1 MRKPFLIMLCIMM
14 LCTMSAG
21 VIVVNPT
28 PAAAADEYDTLRE
41 RWKEMLT
48 GSSTY
53 SPTAPYIDD
62 RITEITTKAQGI
74 WDTMI
79 KTTGRTQLW
88 SNYAIGT
95 PGTTPDGAKPKSDKL
110 TFTYTNLKYMALA
123 YSTRGS
129 SLEGNT
135 ALRDDIISGLD
146 WLYTN
151 KFYPGAYYDDWW
163 NLQIGTPQQLNAI
176 TVLMYDDLSPTQ
188 IANYMSAV
196 DWVNPT
202 VGGRGANRAW
212 DSIIIALSGVISKDS
227 AKIAAGTAGL
237 SDIFNY
243 VNVGDG
249 FYVDGSFV
257 QHNFYAYTGGYG
269 ASLLDSIS
277 SLMYLVGGSSFDI
290 TDPDKSNVYRWVY
303 DSYEPLIYKGAMMD
317 MVRGREISR
326 HYEQDH
332 VSAENVIRAILL
344 LSEVATP
351 TDGSAYKRMVKYWL
365 QEDTYNNLLE
375 TSSINVIEKATALLN
390 NTAIPPRDE
399 LLAYKQYTGMDRA
412 VQLRP
417 GYGFGI
423 SMHSNRIAN
432 YESIN
437 SENGRGWHT
446 GDGMTYLYNNDLSQ
460 YSDNY
465 WPTVDSYRLPGTT
478 VLAGS
483 ILAAHKHSDKNWV
496 GGTDMSGLY
505 GVTGMELHPY
515 GQTLTAKK
523 SWFMFDDEIVALG
536 SGITSTDNI
545 AVETIAENRK
555 LNSSGDNA
563 LTVNGTAKPTTLGWT
578 ENMTGVN
585 SIHLAGNVA
594 GADIGYYFPGT
605 ANVTGLREART
616 GNWDQIGVGPN
627 TNHTRNYLSLGL
639 NHGVNPTNAS
649 YAYVTLPNKTSS
661 QVSAYASNPNITILE
676 NSADAQAV
684 KENGLNM
691 VGINFWND
699 AVKTVGLVTSNRK
712 SSVMTKETANDF
724 EVSVSDPTQV
734 GRDTINIEINK
745 SATSLIS
752 ADPGV
757 VVTQLSPTIKLS
769 VSVVG
774 AMGKSFKAK
783 FATTGAVVPL
793 PAPTIANPFIIEA
806 ENLDVVA
813 TSDSRTINNV
823 TIASGGKDSL
833 FNGNQINDYI
843 DYKVNVPKAGTYKMT
858 FRLYRQYTHAL
869 YQLKIGD
876 VDHGA
881 PFDTYSTAANY
892 YDLDMGVHTF
902 SSPGDRVFR
911 LTMVGTVVS
920 KIRIDYIKLEPAE
933 VFVKG
938 VNFGGSAVTIE
949 GNSWVSQ
956 SAALTSG
963 MTITSNNQ
971 ATNTVA
977 PSPAVDTDTAAM
989 LNSHMWKG
997 ANITVAQTLANGTYS
1012 VYLWVM
1018 EDYQNN
1024 YRSFDVKLEGTV
1036 KGTVAPATVGGWVKY
1051 GPYTATVSDG
1061 ALTMDLVKV
1070 TREPILMGMAIYQE

>member
-1 MRKPFLIMLCIMM
+1 MF
-14 LCTMSAG
+14 
-21 VIVVNPT
+21 
-28 PAAAADEYDTLRE
+28 E
-41 RWKEMLT
+41 EMTALMNNA
-48 GSSTY
+48 SI
-53 SPTAPYIDD
+53 SP
-62 RITEITTKAQGI
+62 RGE
-74 WDTMI
+74 
-79 KTTGRTQLW
+79 L
-88 SNYAIGT
+88 
-95 PGTTPDGAKPKSDKL
+95 
-110 TFTYTNLKYMALA
+110 LKY
-123 YSTRGS
+123 
-129 SLEGNT
+129 
-135 ALRDDIISGLD
+135 
-146 WLYTN
+146 
-151 KFYPGAYYDDWW
+151 
-163 NLQIGTPQQLNAI
+163 
-176 TVLMYDDLSPTQ
+176 
-188 IANYMSAV
+188 
-196 DWVNPT
+196 
-202 VGGRGANRAW
+202 
-212 DSIIIALSGVISKDS
+212 
-227 AKIAAGTAGL
+227 
-237 SDIFNY
+237 
-243 VNVGDG
+243 
-249 FYVDGSFV
+249 
-257 QHNFYAYTGGYG
+257 
-269 ASLLDSIS
+269 
-277 SLMYLVGGSSFDI
+277 
-290 TDPDKSNVYRWVY
+290 
-303 DSYEPLIYKGAMMD
+303 
-317 MVRGREISR
+317 
-326 HYEQDH
+326 
-332 VSAENVIRAILL
+332 
-344 LSEVATP
+344 
-351 TDGSAYKRMVKYWL
+351 
-365 QEDTYNNLLE
+365 
-375 TSSINVIEKATALLN
+375 
-390 NTAIPPRDE
+390 
-399 LLAYKQYTGMDRA
+399 KQFPGMDRA

-423 SMHSNRIAN
+423 SMHSTRIAAF
-432 YESIN
+432 ESIN
-437 SENGRGWHT
+437 SENNRGWHT

-483 ILAAHKHSDKNWV
+483 QLTAEKVSDKNWV

-555 LNSSGDNA
+555 INSSGDNA

-594 GADIGYYFPGT
+594 GSDIGYYFPGS
-605 ANVTGLREART
+605 ANVAGLREART

-639 NHGVNPTNAS
+639 NHGVNQTNAT

-676 NSADAQAV
+676 NSTDAQAV

-712 SSVMTKETANDF
+712 SSIMTKETASDF
-724 EVSVSDPTQV
+724 EVSVSDPTKA
-734 GRDTINIEINK
+734 GRDTIDIEINK

-774 AMGKSFKAK
+774 AFGKSFKAK
-783 FATTGAVVPL
+783 FATTGTVVPL
-793 PAPTIANPFIIEA
+793 PTPTIANPFIIEA

-823 TIASGGKDSL
+823 AIASGGKDSL

-858 FRLYRQYTHAL
+858 FRLYRQYAHAL

-876 VDHGA
+876 TDYGA

-902 SSPGDRVFR
+902 SSPGDRIFR
-911 LTMVGTVVS
+911 LTMVGSVVS
-920 KIRIDYIKLEPAE
+920 KIRIDYIKLEPTEA
-933 VFVKG
+933 FVKG

-956 SAALTSG
+956 SAALASG

-971 ATNTVA
+971 ATNTVT
-977 PSPAVDTDTAAM
+977 PSPAVDADTAAM

-997 ANITVAQTLANGTYS
+997 ANITVAQTLANGNYK

-1036 KGTVAPATVGGWVKY
+1036 KGTVSPAAVGSWTKY

-1061 ALTMDLVKV
+1061 ALTMDLVKL
-1070 TREPILMGMAIYQE
+1070 TGEPLLMGMAIYSE